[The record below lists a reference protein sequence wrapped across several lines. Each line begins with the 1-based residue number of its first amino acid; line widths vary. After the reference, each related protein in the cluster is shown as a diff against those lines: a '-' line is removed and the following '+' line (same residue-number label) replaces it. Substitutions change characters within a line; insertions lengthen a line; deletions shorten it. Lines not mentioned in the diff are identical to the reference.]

1 MYMSQCLYK
10 HTGQD
15 VNVAVRGWQVTVFLS
30 TRWVLGIKLRP
41 LCLVANTLTGRSR
54 PSCHSHPNFQLSF
67 SVKVPCLY
75 VRNNLK
81 THNSFEKPH
90 MEILSSKHL
99 TSFKTQKK
107 QTGLFFS
114 QASITV
120 FTICKTLL
128 KHRFCLLLF
137 LAFIYIPPISKQM
150 EGS

>member
-1 MYMSQCLYK
+1 MLVQTHRPRCECGGQRVTGVNFSFHQVGPRDQTQAIMLGGK
-10 HTGQD
+10 HPHQ
-15 VNVAVRGWQVTVFLS
+15 RKS
-30 TRWVLGIKLRP
+30 
-41 LCLVANTLTGRSR
+41 
-54 PSCHSHPNFQLSF
+54 SCHSHPNFQLSF

-137 LAFIYIPPISKQM
+137 LAFIYIPLISKHM

>member
-1 MYMSQCLYK
+1 MYMSRACTNTQAK
-10 HTGQD
+10 MWMWRSED
-15 VNVAVRGWQVTVFLS
+15 DRWQFFFPPGGS
-30 TRWVLGIKLRP
+30 LGSNSGHYAWWQTPSPAK
-41 LCLVANTLTGRSR
+41 

>member
-1 MYMSQCLYK
+1 M
-10 HTGQD
+10 TGVSFSFHHVGPRDQTQ
-15 VNVAVRGWQVTVFLS
+15 A
-30 TRWVLGIKLRP
+30 I
-41 LCLVANTLTGRSR
+41 CLVTNTLTGT
-54 PSCHSHPNFQLSF
+54 SHLATPILTFQLSF
-67 SVKVPCLY
+67 SVKVPCLC

-90 MEILSSKHL
+90 MEILLSSKHL

-128 KHRFCLLLF
+128 KHRFCCFQLLF
-137 LAFIYIPPISKQM
+137 IYPTHFKTDGRQLRKKHTVYGLKREETES
-150 EGS
+150 ER